1 MHSDEVTASQ
11 SLVVKQI
18 RPNSGQVHTAQ
29 PVIQLFEHAHGASPG
44 PAFTVSKAAWS
55 VTGQYIPRS
64 PTVNGSAR
72 GESVDAQWFVLAR
85 LRIAHDGIPA

>member
-18 RPNSGQVHTAQ
+18 RSNSGQHTAQ
-29 PVIQLFEHAHGASPG
+29 PVIHLSEHAHGASPG
-44 PAFTVSKAAWS
+44 PTFTVSKAAWS
-55 VTGQYIPRS
+55 VTGQYIARS